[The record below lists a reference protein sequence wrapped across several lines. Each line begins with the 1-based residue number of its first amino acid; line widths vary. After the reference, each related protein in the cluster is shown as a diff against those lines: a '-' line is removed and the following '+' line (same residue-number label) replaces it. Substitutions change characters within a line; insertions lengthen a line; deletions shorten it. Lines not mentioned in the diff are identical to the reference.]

1 MKSRVKIFL
10 STICDD
16 QRFEICKNEIN
27 LYFIINKMNGYFEE
41 MNENKYLIVVSTNEN
56 KEIMKTI

>member
-41 MNENKYLIVVSTNEN
+41 INENKYLIVVSTNEN
-56 KEIMKTI
+56 K